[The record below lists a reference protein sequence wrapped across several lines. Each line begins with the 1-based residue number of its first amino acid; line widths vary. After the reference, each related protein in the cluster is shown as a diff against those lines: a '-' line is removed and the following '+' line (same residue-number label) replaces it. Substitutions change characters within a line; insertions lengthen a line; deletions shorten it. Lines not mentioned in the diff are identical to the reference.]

1 MLEDIGTIIW
11 KEWKDE
17 IWRQGQISQRPTQ
30 MRIILMLLLFGI
42 IIPWRAGPSYVEN
55 PMSLV
60 VPTLIPIFA
69 IIGIVTDSF
78 AGERERHTL
87 ETLLA
92 SRLSD
97 QSILVGK
104 MLCAVLAAW
113 AAFIIMLALGLI
125 GLNIAHGHGQLLM
138 FSRNRLITALVFN
151 VLLSLVVSS
160 AGVLVSLRA
169 PTVRDA
175 MKMLSIGF
183 MIIIYGGAFGFQM
196 LPPDWRASII
206 KFVTGENL
214 FTLEALAAAILLAIA
229 AALFAVARL
238 RFQRARL
245 ILD

>member
-1 MLEDIGTIIW
+1 MIDDICTIIW

-17 IWRQGQISQRPTQ
+17 IWQQGQMSQRPTQ
-30 MRIILMLLLFGI
+30 MRIILILLLFGI

-55 PMSLV
+55 PMSLI
-60 VPTLIPIFA
+60 VPTMVPVFA
-69 IIGIVTDSF
+69 ILGIVTDSF

-104 MLCAVLAAW
+104 MLCAVLVAW
-113 AAFIIMLALGLI
+113 AAFLLMLILGLI
-125 GLNIAHGHGQLLM
+125 GVNIAHGQGQLLM
-138 FSRNRLITALVFN
+138 FPVNRLITALVFN

-169 PTVRDA
+169 PTVRQA
-175 MKMLSIGF
+175 MQILSIGF

-196 LPPDWRASII
+196 LPADWRAPII
-206 KFVTGENL
+206 KFLMDQNVYV
-214 FTLEALAAAILLAIA
+214 LEAIGAGILLAIA
-229 AALFAVARL
+229 AGLFAAASW